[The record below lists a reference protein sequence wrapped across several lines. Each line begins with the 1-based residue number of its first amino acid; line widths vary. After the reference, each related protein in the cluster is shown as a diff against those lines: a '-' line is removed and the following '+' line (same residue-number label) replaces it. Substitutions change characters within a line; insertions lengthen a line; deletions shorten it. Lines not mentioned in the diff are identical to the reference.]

1 MRLEEIWQ
9 NTLGELE
16 VSLSK
21 ANFRTWF
28 KDTELTSYKNRT
40 AIVSVPSTFV
50 KTWLDKKYCSIIVKA
65 LRKYLDDIKNIE
77 FLINNKKPDSGRLLF
92 SVNESQNNNSS
103 ATPKQNLNPSYIFE
117 TFVIGGSN
125 RLAYAT
131 SQAVAENPGL
141 EHNPLF
147 IYGGVGLGK
156 THLLHAIGNTI
167 KKKKPEAKILYVSCE
182 HFANE
187 YINAIKTK
195 KMDEFKRKYRQ
206 VDIFL
211 IDDIQFLS
219 KKEGT
224 QEEFFHT
231 FNSLHQTNRQIV
243 MTSDRVPKAI
253 PDLEERISSRL
264 AWGMIVDISQPDFET
279 RMAILEVKADEMKQE
294 IDADVLEY
302 IARYITKNIRELEG
316 ALTKVVT
323 DAKVLEIDITIE
335 SAKQSLKDLIS
346 NKNDNETPEKLIE
359 IISDYFGISK
369 DELLSRKRS
378 QNIVTPRQISMYIMR
393 EKMDMSF
400 PKIGAA
406 LGGKDHTTVMHG
418 VSLITKQ
425 ISENIELQKNIEE
438 IKQRL
443 SVV

>member
-1 MRLEEIWQ
+1 MNLEEIWQ

-16 VSLSK
+16 VTLSK
-21 ANFRTWF
+21 ANFKTWI
-28 KDTELTSYKNRT
+28 KDTKLTNYKNCHV
-40 AIVSVPSTFV
+40 IVSVPSTFV
-50 KTWLDKKYCSIIVKA
+50 KTWLDKKYHSIIVKT
-65 LRKYLDDIKNIE
+65 LRKYLNDIKSVE
-77 FLINNKKPDSGRLLF
+77 FVINNKKPSNERLLF
-92 SVNESQNNNSS
+92 SIGTQNNNYASVK
-103 ATPKQNLNPSYIFE
+103 PKHNLNPNYVFE
-117 TFVIGGSN
+117 TFVIGQSN

-156 THLLHAIGNTI
+156 THLLQAIGNAI
-167 KKKKPEAKILYVSCE
+167 KKNKPEAKILYVSCE

-187 YINAIKTK
+187 YINAIKAK

-206 VDIFL
+206 TDIFL

-231 FNSLHQTNRQIV
+231 FNSLHQTNHQIV

-279 RMAILEVKADEMKQE
+279 RMAVLEIKASVIKKKIETE
-294 IDADVLEY
+294 VLEY

-323 DAKVLEIDITIE
+323 DAKLLGIEISLEST
-335 SAKQSLKDLIS
+335 KQSLKDLIS
-346 NKNDNETPEKLIE
+346 DNKGETPEKLIE
-359 IISDYFGISK
+359 VVSLYYGITK
-369 DELLSRKRS
+369 DELISKRRTH
-378 QNIVTPRQISMYIMR
+378 N
-393 EKMDMSF
+393 
-400 PKIGAA
+400 
-406 LGGKDHTTVMHG
+406 
-418 VSLITKQ
+418 
-425 ISENIELQKNIEE
+425 
-438 IKQRL
+438 
-443 SVV
+443 

>member
-1 MRLEEIWQ
+1 MNLEEIWQ

-16 VSLSK
+16 VALSK
-21 ANFRTWF
+21 ANFKTWI
-28 KDTELTSYKNRT
+28 KDTELTNYKNRH

-50 KTWLDKKYCSIIVKA
+50 KTWLDKKYHSTIVKT
-65 LRKYLDDIKNIE
+65 LRKYLDDIKSIE
-77 FLINNKKPDSGRLLF
+77 FVINNKKPSNERLLF
-92 SVNESQNNNSS
+92 SMSTQNSDNTSS
-103 ATPKQNLNPSYIFE
+103 KPKHNLNPDYVFE
-117 TFVIGGSN
+117 TFVIGQSN

-131 SQAVAENPGL
+131 CQAVAENPGL

-156 THLLHAIGNTI
+156 THLLQAIGNTI

-253 PDLEERISSRL
+253 PALEERISSRL

-279 RMAILEVKADEMKQE
+279 RMAVLEVKADAINKKIKSE
-294 IDADVLEY
+294 VLEY

-316 ALTKVVT
+316 ALIKVVT
-323 DAKVLEIDITIE
+323 DAKLLNVEISLE
-335 SAKQSLKDLIS
+335 SVKQSLKDLIS
-346 NKNDNETPEKLIE
+346 NNKGETPEKLIE
-359 IISDYFGISK
+359 IISIYYGITK
-369 DELLSRKRS
+369 DELMSKKRS
-378 QNIVTPRQISMYIMR
+378 HNLVLPRQICMYILR
-393 EKMDMSF
+393 ERMKMSY
-400 PKIGAA
+400 PKIGAV
-406 LGGKDHTTVMHG
+406 LGGKDHTTIMHG
-418 VSLITKQ
+418 EKLIAKKVIEDVELIKQ
-425 ISENIELQKNIEE
+425 IEE
-438 IKQRL
+438 IEQKL
-443 SVV
+443 SII